1 MANIKQV
8 AEKAE
13 VSVATVS
20 RVINGSG
27 YVSPELQA
35 RVFNAMRELNYE
47 LNAPA
52 RSLRSQETRI
62 VGVLVPQ
69 LDHPFFSAL
78 SFAIERTFAAQGYN
92 VFICSAEENAAKE
105 EDYTLMML
113 RQRVDGVIVGPTG
126 YSETN
131 LKRLIEQHIPVVLV
145 DRDFPD
151 LEVNRVVINNF
162 QGGYDGARH
171 LLELGHEHVGVI
183 GAHEYSGARAQ
194 RTKGILKAFADL
206 LPGTTP
212 TLVLTD
218 QLQQFAQAYESTTY
232 LIQENPRLTAIFA
245 LTDVLAVGALRAAS
259 ELGLRV
265 PADLSIVGFDD
276 IALASFVVPPLTTV
290 AQPIAAIG
298 ETAAHI
304 LLRRMVDSS
313 QPVETITFDTKLVV
327 RESTAPPPKD

>member
-8 AEKAE
+8 AELAG

-20 RVINGSG
+20 RVINRSG
-27 YVSPELQA
+27 YVSPELQE
-35 RVFNAMRELNYE
+35 RVFAAMRELNYE
-47 LNAPA
+47 LNVPA

-78 SFAIERTFAAQGYN
+78 SFVIEKTFAHHGYN
-92 VFICSAEENAAKE
+92 VFICSAEEDASKE

-113 RQRVDGVIVGPTG
+113 RQRVDGVIIGPTG

-131 LKRLIEQHIPVVLV
+131 FRRLIDQKIPVVLV
-145 DRDFPD
+145 DRDFPE

-162 QGGYDGARH
+162 KGGYDGARY
-171 LLELGHEHVGVI
+171 LLELGHKHVGVI

-194 RTKGILKAFADL
+194 RTRGVLQAFADFAPDTAPIL
-206 LPGTTP
+206 EITN
-212 TLVLTD
+212 
-218 QLQQFAQAYESTTY
+218 QLQQFDQGYDRAKQ
-232 LIQENPRLTAIFA
+232 LCQQNPHLTAIFA

-265 PADLSIVGFDD
+265 PQDLSIIGFDD
-276 IALASFVVPPLTTV
+276 ISLASFVVPPLTTV
-290 AQPIAAIG
+290 AQPISAIG

-304 LLRRMVDSS
+304 LLRRMDDSNQS
-313 QPVETITFDTKLVV
+313 TETIKFETKLVV
-327 RESTAPPPKD
+327 RESTASPPKD